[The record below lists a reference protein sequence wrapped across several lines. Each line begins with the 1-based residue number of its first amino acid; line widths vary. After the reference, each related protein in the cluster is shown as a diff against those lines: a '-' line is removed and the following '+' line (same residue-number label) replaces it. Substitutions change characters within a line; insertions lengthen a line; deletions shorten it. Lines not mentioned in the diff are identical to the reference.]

1 MQAWGVLPWPCYL
14 HFRPVDPCDLRCAM
28 MRMRVCK
35 MYYAGARVGN
45 YCIFAGFGRPPMAM
59 LHFGPVDPC
68 DLRCLYTYV
77 KCIMQGL
84 G

>member
-1 MQAWGVLPWPCYL
+1 MAML

-28 MRMRVCK
+28 MRMRV
-35 MYYAGARVGN
+35 
-45 YCIFAGFGRPPMAM
+45 
-59 LHFGPVDPC
+59 
-68 DLRCLYTYV
+68 YV